1 MLVPVELK
9 QEIIFFF
16 FLSALLTCE
25 SRGEDEK
32 KSIYRANTSPCLPP
46 LSYGDGISRC

>member
-1 MLVPVELK
+1 MLVPVEPK

-25 SRGEDEK
+25 SRGENEK
-32 KSIYRANTSPCLPP
+32 EKYLPSQHIT
-46 LSYGDGISRC
+46 LLASSLYGDGISRC